1 MTLVLSL
8 MLTFALAGSPT
19 PREVLQ
25 GIDQQE
31 TLNLELEAHFDQ
43 VCSALKAGRHD
54 LSGLVGPGV
63 RFPIDEF
70 VQVPSCSLRALSVG
84 KVVDDTIALR
94 VLWDLDGRD
103 ARGARRSV
111 RAESDGE
118 VVREGKGWKLS
129 RLDTSNAHRV
139 ERDAPRFVERAAEA
153 GLVLPQVVTPISPA
167 AFLSSGLAIRD
178 VDGDGIADVFVI
190 DRQTLYLYR
199 GKPGLHFAPPVAIA
213 RTGGDTIL
221 SGVSLGD
228 LDGDGDPDLVL
239 TTWRDRPVR
248 LFRNEHGTFV
258 EAGKVG
264 RGGQHQGTVLSD
276 LDGDGKLDLA
286 VVSYPLGY
294 AIPSSFLNADN
305 GDPPELWLGNGDF
318 TFHQLPLPARVA
330 KHHWSFGGVAADF
343 LHRGGMQLY
352 VFNDYGVKDLY
363 VLDRDGGVSE
373 VSAQYGLNDPGGGM
387 SADLGDVDN
396 DDRVDLYVAN
406 MFSKAGTR
414 IANGVGARV
423 PEATRD
429 LVSKFVRGNTLFLGQ
444 PDGGYA
450 DHAVDLEV
458 HRGLWSFASL
468 LADVD
473 NDSRLEVLIANG
485 FISGKKRKDL

>member
-1 MTLVLSL
+1 VLSL
-8 MLTFALAGSPT
+8 LLTLSLAGTPT
-19 PREVLQ
+19 PREVML
-25 GIDQQE
+25 GIDRQE
-31 TLNLELEAHFDQ
+31 TLNLELEAHFDAI
-43 VCSALKAGRHD
+43 CAALKSGRHD
-54 LSGLVGPGV
+54 LSGLVAPEV
-63 RFPIDEF
+63 RFPIDDF

-84 KVVDDTIALR
+84 KVVDGAVTLR

-103 ARGARRSV
+103 AAGHRRSV
-111 RAESDGE
+111 RAESDGQA
-118 VVREGKGWKLS
+118 VREGKGWKLT

-139 ERDAPRFVERAAEA
+139 ERDAPRFVERSAEV
-153 GLVLPQVVTPISPA
+153 GLVLPELVTPVSPA
-167 AFLSSGLAIRD
+167 AFLSSGLAVRD
-178 VDGDGIADVFVI
+178 VDGDGIPDVFVI
-190 DRQTLYLYR
+190 DRQTLYLFR
-199 GKPGLHFAPPVAIA
+199 GKPGLHFAPPVVVA
-213 RTGGDTIL
+213 RTQGDAIL

-248 LFRNEHGTFV
+248 LFRNDHGTFV

-276 LDGDGKLDLA
+276 LDGDGTLDLA

-318 TFHQLPLPARVA
+318 TFRRLPLPESVAR
-330 KHHWSFGGVAADF
+330 HHWSFGGVAADL
-343 LHRGGMQLY
+343 LHQGGMQLY

-363 VLDRDGGVSE
+363 VVGRDGGVSE

-387 SADLGDVDN
+387 SVDLGDVDN
-396 DDRVDLYVAN
+396 DDRVDIYIAN

-414 IANGVGARV
+414 IANGVEGEVTAGTH
-423 PEATRD
+423 A

-473 NDSRLEVLIANG
+473 NDSRLEVLVANG